1 MPELPEVEV
10 VCRGLE
16 EQIIGAQIEKVEVFF
31 PGSLRGQDAKR
42 FSEALK
48 GWKIT
53 NAVRRGKFLWLLGED
68 QEGKQTLYSLVIHL
82 GMSGQL
88 LINKPK
94 IELSHRNQGHLRVCI
109 TLRDGRTVNFVD
121 QRTFGRM
128 VVEPL
133 VETKD
138 NKPAGIG
145 AESHLIPRNVELNV
159 ARDVLDPYADFK
171 KIAEK
176 VHQRKSSIKHSLLD
190 QKLVSGIGNIYADE
204 SLFAARIS
212 PAQSAKTL
220 TEERI
225 VEIFKISGKIMEA
238 AIEHGGTSFDEL
250 YVDTSGNPGYFE
262 QELKVY
268 GRGGKPCKVCGT
280 TLEKLQQS
288 GRNATYCPQCQVL
301 EK

>member
-10 VCRGLE
+10 VSRGLE
-16 EQIIGAQIEKVEVFF
+16 KQLIGAQIEKVEVLF

-42 FSEALK
+42 FSEALA
-48 GWKIT
+48 GWTIT

-68 QEGKQTLYSLVIHL
+68 EEGEQTLYSLVIHL

-94 IELSHRNQGHLRVCI
+94 IELSHRNQGHLRVRL
-109 TLRDGRTVNFVD
+109 TLKDGRTVNFVD

-128 VVEPL
+128 IVEPL

-138 NKPAGIG
+138 KKPAGIG
-145 AESHLIPRNVELNV
+145 AESHLIPRNVEVNV
-159 ARDVLDPYADFK
+159 ARDVLDSHADLK

-176 VHQRKSSIKHSLLD
+176 IHQRKSSIKHSLLD

-204 SLFAARIS
+204 SLFAARVS
-212 PAQSAKTL
+212 PAQSAKSL
-220 TEERI
+220 SEERI
-225 VEIFKISGKIMEA
+225 VEIFQIAGKIMKA
-238 AIEHGGTSFDEL
+238 AIKHGGTSFDEL

-268 GRGGKPCKVCGT
+268 GRGGEPCKVCGT

-288 GRNATYCPQCQVL
+288 GRNATFCPQCQAL

>member
-10 VCRGLE
+10 VRRGLE
-16 EQIIGAQIEKVEVFF
+16 KQLIGAQIEKVEVLF

-42 FSEALK
+42 FGEALE
-48 GWKIT
+48 GWTIT

-68 QEGKQTLYSLVIHL
+68 EEGEQTLYSLVIHL

-94 IELSHRNQGHLRVCI
+94 IELSHRNQGHLRVRL
-109 TLRDGRTVNFVD
+109 TLKDGRTVNFVD

-128 VVEPL
+128 IVEPL

-138 NKPAGIG
+138 KKPAGIG
-145 AESHLIPRNVELNV
+145 AESHLIPRNVEVNV
-159 ARDVLDPYADFK
+159 ARDVLDPHADLK

-176 VHQRKSSIKHSLLD
+176 IHQRKSSIKHSLLD

-212 PAQSAKTL
+212 PAQSAKSL
-220 TEERI
+220 SEERI
-225 VEIFKISGKIMEA
+225 VEIFKIAGKIMKA
-238 AIEHGGTSFDEL
+238 AIKHGGTSFDKL

-268 GRGGKPCKVCGT
+268 GRGGEPCKVCGT

-288 GRNATYCPQCQVL
+288 GRNATFCPQCQAL

>member
-10 VCRGLE
+10 VRRGLE
-16 EQIIGAQIEKVEVFF
+16 KQLIGAQIEKVEVFF
-31 PGSLRGQDAKR
+31 PGSLRGQDEKR
-42 FSEALK
+42 FSEALE
-48 GWKIT
+48 GWTIT

-68 QEGKQTLYSLVIHL
+68 EEGKQTLYSLVIHL

-94 IELSHRNQGHLRVCI
+94 IELSRRNQGHLRVRL
-109 TLRDGRTVNFVD
+109 TLKDGRTVNFVD

-138 NKPAGIG
+138 KKPAGIG
-145 AESHLIPRNVELNV
+145 AESHLIPRNVEVNV
-159 ARDVLDPYADFK
+159 ARDVLDPHADFK
-171 KIAEK
+171 EVAEK
-176 VHQRKSSIKHSLLD
+176 IHQRKSSIKHSLLD
-190 QKLVSGIGNIYADE
+190 QRLVSGIGNIYADE
-204 SLFAARIS
+204 TLFAARIS

-225 VEIFKISGKIMEA
+225 EEIFKVSGKIMKA
-238 AIEHGGTSFDEL
+238 AIKQGGTSFDEL

-268 GRGGKPCKVCGT
+268 GRGGEPCKVCGT
-280 TLEKLQQS
+280 TLKKLQQS
-288 GRNATYCPQCQVL
+288 GRNATYCPQCQAL

>member
-10 VCRGLE
+10 VRRGLE
-16 EQIIGAQIEKVEVFF
+16 KQLIGAQIEKVEVLF

-42 FSEALK
+42 FSEALA
-48 GWKIT
+48 GWTIT

-68 QEGKQTLYSLVIHL
+68 EEGEQTLYSLVIHL

-94 IELSHRNQGHLRVCI
+94 IELSHRNQGHLRVRL
-109 TLRDGRTVNFVD
+109 TLKDGRTVNFVD

-128 VVEPL
+128 IVEPL

-138 NKPAGIG
+138 KKPAGIG
-145 AESHLIPRNVELNV
+145 AESHLLPRNVEVNV
-159 ARDVLDPYADFK
+159 ARDVLDPHADLK

-204 SLFAARIS
+204 SLFAARTS
-212 PAQSAKTL
+212 PAQSANTIS
-220 TEERI
+220 EERI
-225 VEIFKISGKIMEA
+225 VEIFKVAGKIMNA
-238 AIEHGGTSFDEL
+238 AIKHGGTSFDEL

-268 GRGGKPCKVCGT
+268 GRGGEPCKVCGT

-288 GRNATYCPQCQVL
+288 GRNATFCPQCQAL

>member
-10 VCRGLE
+10 VRRGLE
-16 EQIIGAQIEKVEVFF
+16 KQLIGTQIEKVEVLF

-42 FSEALK
+42 FSEALA
-48 GWKIT
+48 GWTIT

-68 QEGKQTLYSLVIHL
+68 EEGEQTLYSLVIHL

-94 IELSHRNQGHLRVCI
+94 IELSHRNQGHLRVRL
-109 TLRDGRTVNFVD
+109 TLTDGRTVNFVD

-128 VVEPL
+128 IVEPL

-138 NKPAGIG
+138 KKPAGIG
-145 AESHLIPRNVELNV
+145 AESHLLPRNVEANV
-159 ARDVLDPYADFK
+159 ARDVLDPHADLK

-212 PAQSAKTL
+212 PAQSAKSL
-220 TEERI
+220 SEERI
-225 VEIFKISGKIMEA
+225 VEIFKVAGKIMKA
-238 AIEHGGTSFDEL
+238 AIKHGGTSFDEL

-268 GRGGKPCKVCGT
+268 GRGGEPCKVCGT

-288 GRNATYCPQCQVL
+288 GRNATFCPQCQAL

>member
-10 VCRGLE
+10 VRRGLE
-16 EQIIGAQIEKVEVFF
+16 KQLIGAQIEKVEVLF

-42 FSEALK
+42 FSEALA
-48 GWKIT
+48 GWTIT

-68 QEGKQTLYSLVIHL
+68 EEGEQTLYSLVIHL

-94 IELSHRNQGHLRVCI
+94 IELSHRNQGHLRVRL
-109 TLRDGRTVNFVD
+109 TLKDGRTVNFVD

-128 VVEPL
+128 IVEPL

-138 NKPAGIG
+138 KKPAGIG
-145 AESHLIPRNVELNV
+145 AESHLIPRNVEVNV
-159 ARDVLDPYADFK
+159 ARDVLDSHADLK

-212 PAQSAKTL
+212 PAQSAKSL
-220 TEERI
+220 SEERI
-225 VEIFKISGKIMEA
+225 VEIFKIAGKIMKA
-238 AIEHGGTSFDEL
+238 AIKHGGTSFDEL

-268 GRGGKPCKVCGT
+268 GRGGEPCKVCGT

-288 GRNATYCPQCQVL
+288 GRNATFCPQCQAL